1 MANETINNQSKASF
15 WGIHLSFWI
24 VMFSLI
30 VYLMALIVDGVYLFQ
45 RSLVLVTINVILFY
59 ACYFWIVPT
68 YIQKK
73 KIGKAAVLIL
83 LLILIIIVL
92 RSIGDRLLMDKFNQ
106 EPLYD
111 IPKRGRFILMFSG
124 ELTFAIFACLLKLA
138 VGSYENKRKMAE
150 LEKLQLNTE
159 LQFLKSQMSPHFLF
173 NSINNIYSLVLL
185 KSDKA
190 PEALMKLS
198 ELLRYSLYDCHDKVS
213 LRQEIEAIESYIE
226 LFRLKYEED
235 LKLTFINDV
244 EITDYQI
251 EPLLYIPL
259 LENAL
264 KYSGIGNNSDAFI
277 QLELKVE
284 NNMLVFKISNSKGV
298 RNKVQEASGI
308 GMANIRKRLENIYP
322 GKYVFEVYEDD
333 TIFEVTLK
341 IHLL

>member
-1 MANETINNQSKASF
+1 MANETINNQSKTSF
-15 WGIHLSFWI
+15 WGLHLSFWI

-73 KIGKAAVLIL
+73 KIGKAALSILIL
-83 LLILIIIVL
+83 VLVIMVL
-92 RSIGDRLLMDKFNQ
+92 RSVGDRLLMDRFNQ

-124 ELTFAIFACLLKLA
+124 ELTFAVFACLLKLA

-159 LQFLKSQMSPHFLF
+159 LQFLKAQMSPHFLF

-185 KSDKA
+185 KSNKA

-198 ELLRYSLYDCHDKVS
+198 DLLRYSLYDCHDKVS

-226 LFRLKYEED
+226 LFKLKYEEEVR
-235 LKLTFINDV
+235 LEFINDV
-244 EITDYQI
+244 EITDFQI

-264 KYSGIGNNSDAFI
+264 KYSGIGNNPEAYI
-277 QLELKVE
+277 QLKLNVE
-284 NNMLVFKISNSKGV
+284 NNMLVFKVSNSKGIH
-298 RNKVQEASGI
+298 NKIQEASGI
-308 GMANIRKRLENIYP
+308 GLANIRKRLENIYP
-322 GKYVFEVYEDD
+322 GKYDFEVYEDD
-333 TIFEVTLK
+333 NLFEVTLK
-341 IHLL
+341 ISLL